1 MIDKI
6 IIHKEKKQRVKI
18 FREVVRGQ
26 IETSNG
32 YILDFSDE
40 LLLLHETDDFIVDG
54 YTVIPIAQIKK
65 IRFNKSDKYFDK
77 MMKWENEFEKVG
89 INHKVDIKNWRTLF
103 TSLKK
108 LAMSVIVR
116 CEAPDIDGYEF
127 TIGPIEKVG
136 IKYVS
141 IKHFDAEG
149 YFENFSSSIDYP
161 SITRVAFDTQYSN
174 IFSKYTRHRK
184 AKLKS

>member
-6 IIHKEKKQRVKI
+6 RTHHEKKHRVKVY
-18 FREVVRGQ
+18 RRVSKGQ
-26 IETSNG
+26 TETSNG
-32 YILDFSDE
+32 YILDFSEE
-40 LLLLHETDDFIVDG
+40 LLLLHQVDDFKIDG
-54 YTVIPIAQIKK
+54 YDVIPMAQIKK
-65 IRFNKSDKYFDK
+65 LRFNKSDKYFDK

-89 INHKVDIKNWRTLF
+89 INHNVDIKNWRTLF

-116 CEAPDIDGYEF
+116 CEAPDIDGNEF

-136 IKYVS
+136 IKYIS

-149 YFENFSSSIDYP
+149 YFDNFSSSIDYP
-161 SITRVAFDTQYSN
+161 SITRVEFDTQYSN

-184 AKLKS
+184 AKQK